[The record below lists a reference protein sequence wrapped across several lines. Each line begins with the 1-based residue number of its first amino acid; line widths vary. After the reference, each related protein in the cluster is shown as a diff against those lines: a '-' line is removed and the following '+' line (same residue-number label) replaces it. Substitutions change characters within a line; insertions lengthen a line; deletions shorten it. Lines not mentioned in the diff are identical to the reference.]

1 MYVYL
6 RAYDFSTKVLPWIRG
21 VPKGV
26 KTYGAL
32 PSLPTVLNRTVVVG
46 KELPD
51 RLKGHLV
58 DCITLSGGSLG
69 SCIDEE
75 RG

>member
-32 PSLPTVLNRTVVVG
+32 PSLPTVSNETVVVG
-46 KELPD
+46 KICGIVRKVVPQLE
-51 RLKGHLV
+51 
-58 DCITLSGGSLG
+58 
-69 SCIDEE
+69 
-75 RG
+75 